1 MTSAPVSPAAVSPG
15 TPPQTSPPLYKCIN
29 VPMFHVLF
37 IRSGVRAVS
46 VARVYMARLRR
57 S

>member
-1 MTSAPVSPAAVSPG
+1 MTSSLVYPAAVSPR
-15 TPPQTSPPLYKCIN
+15 TTPQTSPPLYKCIN

-37 IRSGVRAVS
+37 IRSGVRAAT

-57 S
+57 P